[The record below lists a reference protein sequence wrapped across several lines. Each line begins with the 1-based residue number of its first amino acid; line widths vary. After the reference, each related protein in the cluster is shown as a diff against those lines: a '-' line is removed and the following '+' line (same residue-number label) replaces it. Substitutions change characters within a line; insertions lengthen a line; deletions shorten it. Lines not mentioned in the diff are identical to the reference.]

1 MSDSVK
7 STLNELKASS
17 RRRWAMRHRRLP
29 RFSTTTQTVA
39 TPTIYYFAP
48 PEPTPSGGVR
58 NMYRHVDELN
68 GLGFQA
74 AVMHPRAGFRCAWF
88 ANETAIVGADTTALH
103 RNDILVMP
111 EFYGPY
117 LDTLPAGLNVVIFN
131 QKAYDTFFF
140 TPYESTPPGAPYAQ
154 LAGLRGL
161 LTVSQDNAE
170 LLAYA
175 FPQLEVKV
183 ARLVLDPTRFHPGA
197 GPRPHRIAFTAHRRA
212 AELEQLLH
220 MLRSRAALA
229 GWELVP
235 IAGRTEQQTA
245 EIMRSAP
252 LFLSF
257 SDREGFGLPPA
268 EAMASGCYVI
278 GFTGLAGRE
287 FFDPDHCAVVPDS
300 DLLAFARAIE
310 RVTTAYEQDPDAI
323 AKLGELA
330 SERVLARY
338 TTAGLREDLE
348 AFYRPLV

>member
-1 MSDSVK
+1 VV
-7 STLNELKASS
+7 ELLIGVGLGGEEMHGVGGL
-17 RRRWAMRHRRLP
+17 RCRW
-29 RFSTTTQTVA
+29 FA
-39 TPTIYYFAP
+39 TEGGGAP
-48 PEPTPSGGVR
+48 PHTTPV
-58 NMYRHVDELN
+58 
-68 GLGFQA
+68 
-74 AVMHPRAGFRCAWF
+74 
-88 ANETAIVGADTTALH
+88 H
-103 RNDILVMP
+103 RNDILVVP
-111 EFYGPY
+111 EFYGPS
-117 LDTLPAGLNVVIFN
+117 LSTLPAGVNVVIFN

-175 FPQLEVKV
+175 FPNLDVKV
-183 ARLVLDPTRFHPGA
+183 ARLVLDPTLFHPGS
-197 GPRPHRIAFTAHRRA
+197 GRRPRRIAFTAHRRA

-220 MLRSRAALA
+220 MLRSRGALA

-235 IAGRTEQQTA
+235 ISGRTEEQTA

-287 FFDPDHCAVVPDS
+287 FFDPDHCTVVPDS
-300 DLLAFARAIE
+300 DLLAFGQAIE
-310 RVTTAYEQDPDAI
+310 RITAAYDADPDAI

-330 SERVLARY
+330 SVRVLARY

-348 AFYRPLV
+348 AFYRPLTSAGA

>member
-1 MSDSVK
+1 MSDGLK
-7 STLNELKASS
+7 STLNELKVSS
-17 RRRWAMRHRRLP
+17 RRKWAMRHRRLP
-29 RFSTTTQTVA
+29 KFSTTGQTAPV
-39 TPTIYYFAP
+39 PTIYYFAP
-48 PEPTPSGGVR
+48 PEPTASGGVR

-68 GLGFQA
+68 SLGFRA
-74 AVMHPRAGFRCAWF
+74 AVMHPKAGFRCTWF
-88 ANETAIVGADTTALH
+88 ANDTAVVGTDTTPLH

-117 LDTLPAGLNVVIFN
+117 LDTLPAGVNVVIFN

-140 TPYESTPPGAPYAQ
+140 TPYESTPRGAPYAQ
-154 LAGLRGL
+154 LTGLRGL

-175 FPQLEVKV
+175 FPDIDVKV
-183 ARLVLDPTRFHPGA
+183 ARLVLDPTLFHPGT
-197 GPRPHRIAFTAHRRA
+197 PRRPRRIAFTAHRRA

-220 MLRSRAALA
+220 MLRSRGALA

-235 IAGRTEQQTA
+235 ISGRTEQQTA

-287 FFDPDHCAVVPDS
+287 FFDPDHCTVVPDS
-300 DLLAFARAIE
+300 DLLAFGRAVE
-310 RVTTAYEQDPDAI
+310 RVAAAYESDPDAI